1 MATTQ
6 LGLHPSFA
14 VIPLISQSL
23 TVFYAWCE
31 ATVFVPFLRAAET
44 DNAATQR
51 VTRLWWN
58 NYLPYGLVTIFGVT
72 LPGIGA
78 GIYAA
83 RQLPS
88 DSLEWKLYAAGA
100 AFSAGHFLWGPTIK
114 KVIEDVCDEKVEAK
128 GETMKYVRLWL
139 RHHALRTFA
148 ADLPALACFAYLVFG
163 L

>member
-6 LGLHPSFA
+6 PGLHPSFA

-23 TVFYAWCE
+23 TVFYAICE
-31 ATVFVPFLRAAET
+31 TTTFVPFLKAAET
-44 DNAATQR
+44 DPAATQR

-58 NYLPYGLVTIFGVT
+58 NYLPYGLTTIFGVT
-72 LPGIGA
+72 LPGIAA

-88 DSLEWKLYAAGA
+88 NSLEWKLYTAGA
-100 AFSAGHFLWGPTIK
+100 TFCAAHFLWGPAIK
-114 KVIEDVCDEKVEAK
+114 KVIDSTCDEEVEKK
-128 GETMKYVRLWL
+128 GETMKYVQQWL
-139 RHHALRTFA
+139 RLHYVRTFA
-148 ADLPALACFAYLVFG
+148 ADVPALACFAYLVFG